1 VEKDSVKDAVYAKIT
16 QIERMR
22 EPEARAVLANLR
34 QGLGKHIGEADL
46 SFVLT
51 GLDDFTDGRDDEL
64 KIIYA
69 VLTIFSK
76 QQQGTP
82 IGKKSMYDKNTPFC
96 KGLQQ
101 NDNYSKD
108 ESGKSFRK
116 RFQVMLTSETR
127 EELLRH
133 IRSLVALQKG
143 IGFDYPKLASD
154 IYRFGFD
161 ENRDEIRLKWGKEFY
176 ITKKSE
182 EKDNG

>member
-1 VEKDSVKDAVYAKIT
+1 VEKSSVKDAVYAKIT
-16 QIERMR
+16 EIERMR
-22 EPEARAVLANLR
+22 EAEARAVLANLR

-46 SFVLT
+46 SFVLSNL
-51 GLDDFTDGRDDEL
+51 GDFADGRDDEL
-64 KIIYA
+64 KVIYA
-69 VLTIFSK
+69 VMTIFAK
-76 QQQGTP
+76 HQQGTP
-82 IGKKSMYDKNTPFC
+82 IGTKSMYDKNTPFC
-96 KGLQQ
+96 KSLQQ

-108 ESGKSFRK
+108 EAGKSFRK
-116 RFQVMLTSETR
+116 RFQVMLTSGTR

-143 IGFDYPKLASD
+143 IGFDYPRLAAD

-161 ENRDEIRLKWGKEFY
+161 ENRDDIRLKWGKEFY